1 MSYGKMNSF
10 IAIIKTTPSKDSE
23 GFASVGDTTLANV
36 RAYYEERHGSEQWT
50 NRAAFSNAS
59 ALFRFCVIPGI
70 TIDTTLVIV
79 CEGKRYQI
87 LSVEDVKGRGMYI
100 EALGDIITPSK
111 R

>member
-1 MSYGKMNSF
+1 MSFGKMNTF
-10 IAIIKTTPSKDSE
+10 IKIIRTTQSKDSE
-23 GFASVGDTTLANV
+23 GFASVSDTTLANV
-36 RAYYEERHGSEQWT
+36 RAYYEQRHGSEQWT

-59 ALFRFCVIPGI
+59 ALFRFRAIPGI
-70 TIDTTLVIV
+70 AIDTTLVIV

-100 EALGDIITPSK
+100 EVLVDIITPSK